1 MIMLKIENS
10 TSKLIRLRRDLMRHQ
25 ESLNNSLISDS
36 MLKDS
41 YNLES
46 IRKIKSEMEVLF
58 ETASFC

>member
-1 MIMLKIENS
+1 MLKIENS
-10 TSKLIRLRRDLMRHQ
+10 TSKLVRLQNDLKRHQ
-25 ESLNNSLISDS
+25 ETLINSPISDE

-46 IRKIKSEMEVLF
+46 IRKIKNEIKELF

>member
-1 MIMLKIENS
+1 MLKIENS
-10 TSKLIRLRRDLMRHQ
+10 TSKLIRLQRDLKRHQ
-25 ESLNNSLISDS
+25 EALINSPISDE

-46 IRKIKSEMEVLF
+46 IRKIKSEMKELF